1 MKKNSVIK
9 GLTSL
14 RGFVNFGSLSEASR
28 FAGRA
33 LSFSGRVIGGV
44 SQGLKFE
51 SPFRLMD

>member
-33 LSFSGRVIGGV
+33 LSFSGRAIGGV
-44 SQGLKFE
+44 S
-51 SPFRLMD
+51 